1 MSRNMNQGWFCF
13 FLSFVLCPSLPLF
26 IDRVSCSPGW
36 FLTYYVSKADFELLI
51 LKLLIGKC
59 LGYRCVSPCPSLVL
73 FLKGKQQLLSRMPGF
88 SEIRAHLYPVETVTM
103 TYVPLLICF
112 VIQKVTKRGRG
123 RKVWEV
129 MDRWLDM
136 FVGKAGGASLN
147 PHMYQEPQEDPW
159 QFTCQ
164 PAYLKQQS
172 LANPCMCTH
181 MHLCTYTCMYN
192 RHPTK

>member
-1 MSRNMNQGWFCF
+1 MIPRFLILESECMCLCALETCQGTWIRAVF
-13 FLSFVLCPSLPLF
+13 FFFSFVLCPSLPLF

-88 SEIRAHLYPVETVTM
+88 SEIWAHLYPVETVTM

-112 VIQKVTKRGRG
+112 VIQKVTKRGKG
-123 RKVWEV
+123 KESL
-129 MDRWLDM
+129 RWWTGGSTCLS
-136 FVGKAGGASLN
+136 GK
-147 PHMYQEPQEDPW
+147 QEG
-159 QFTCQ
+159 
-164 PAYLKQQS
+164 LV
-172 LANPCMCTH
+172 
-181 MHLCTYTCMYN
+181 
-192 RHPTK
+192 

>member
-1 MSRNMNQGWFCF
+1 
-13 FLSFVLCPSLPLF
+13 
-26 IDRVSCSPGW
+26 
-36 FLTYYVSKADFELLI
+36 
-51 LKLLIGKC
+51 
-59 LGYRCVSPCPSLVL
+59 
-73 FLKGKQQLLSRMPGF
+73 MPG
-88 SEIRAHLYPVETVTM
+88 LQVCVTM
-103 TYVPLLICF
+103 PVFSALFKREATATVKDAWVFGNMSSSLSCGDCYHDLCSSTDLFCD
-112 VIQKVTKRGRG
+112 TKGDKKG
-123 RKVWEV
+123 EGEGKSEV

-159 QFTCQ
+159 KFTCQ